1 MVSKSFNFNI
11 IIRTLLLSLSVFLLF
26 FLLTN
31 TQLVAT
37 IIILIF
43 IITFQIFSLLR
54 YVKKTNREI
63 ARFFDSIRYSD
74 FSQSFKKGIKDSSF
88 PELSEAFT
96 SVIEEFKKAR
106 SEKEENFHY
115 LQTIIHHIN
124 IGLITYKLNGEV
136 DLINMAAKKIL
147 KVNNLKNISQLSAVS
162 KPLVNSL
169 QTIKAGDKALVK
181 FASGNELLQLFI
193 SAAEFKLKGELYTLV
208 SFNNIQSELEEKE
221 MEAWQNLIRVLT
233 HEIMNS
239 VTPIISLS
247 STASELLDGKEN
259 HQLSIE
265 ELEDIKVALNT
276 IARRSNGLLHFV
288 DDYRNLTRIPSPN
301 FQTLKI
307 FSLFQRIEKL
317 FEERLAERK
326 INFCYSVVP
335 NDLEVTADPDLIEQV
350 IINLILNSITAV
362 LKSAEPLIKLD
373 SVIDNR
379 GAAIIKVID
388 NGCGI
393 PEELQEKIFVPFF
406 TTNKEGS
413 GIGLSL
419 SRQIMRMHKGG
430 ITVRSTP
437 GKETVFTLRF

>member
-350 IINLILNSITAV
+350 IINLILNSVTAV
-362 LKSAEPLIKLD
+362 SKSKEPLIKLD